1 MGVIVDLV
9 EEVRDRLATA
19 QSSGALTS
27 VKAVR
32 VCDLNEARK
41 NTDFPFINI
50 RVLSGEETA
59 EYQATGFIDSL
70 QIEVRLFHSKLADL
84 STDNML
90 YKTGDSTGVLF
101 MLETVLNV
109 IDKNTSDVLE
119 LNMNATAN
127 VNPVYTWDI
136 DDTNSQ
142 YYEVTILIQVPT
154 VQFQGGLR

>member
-1 MGVIVDLV
+1 MGVLVDLV

-27 VKAVR
+27 IKAVR
-32 VCDLNEARK
+32 VCDLNEAR
-41 NTDFPFINI
+41 NNSDFPFINI
-50 RVLSGEETA
+50 RLLSGAEEPA
-59 EYQATGFIDSL
+59 YQANGFIDTL
-70 QIEVRLFHSKLADL
+70 QIEVKLLHSKLADL

-90 YKTGDSTGVLF
+90 YKTGDSTGALF
-101 MLETVLNV
+101 MLETILNV
-109 IDKNTSDVLE
+109 IDKDTLGSLS
-119 LNMNATAN
+119 LNMNETSN
-127 VNPVYTWDI
+127 VNPIYTWDI